1 MAAARA
7 TRMAAGPTGGWVGQ
21 RILIGRAFSEQDRD
35 RRCAKLLPRAV
46 EREPHLSRGHS
57 SRRAARFA
65 SEGSGHRL
73 LLRSARQ

>member
-46 EREPHLSRGHS
+46 ER
-57 SRRAARFA
+57 
-65 SEGSGHRL
+65 
-73 LLRSARQ
+73 